1 MHVSAEGKGSYTGLA
16 IKKRAKRGAGK
27 KRKLR
32 AKENAFASST
42 KGHAKI
48 TDPHFWPDNT
58 LLLQRKI
65 AQLVKKSRPFVAY
78 MAGPENQ
85 LLPCDNLSMNNASV
99 ICYNS
104 KGPVQN
110 LNCKVRNRTD
120 GSLIECR
127 HLAYAF
133 LTSGFGLKTNANK
146 AKPKEPGSKFKS
158 VASVDS
164 IRNNAAIKTD
174 QQLVKTPVIYGIP
187 KVAVYFAAEHF
198 GQALYDVWMNKG
210 VEASHGRSSQTWL
223 IKTENHIMAIKLAS
237 TAGPAIKIVCYDPN
251 FTTVVRRAIVMNEEI
266 LQQLTLNQFVAM
278 PMQKNYVLDQGRV
291 GVFVSTDS
299 VEAGHV
305 SDVTIFTALTP
316 SLLCLLMRNGQ
327 LNSSFINSLK
337 MTLPE
342 VWRDNPREFTE
353 LLAAKD
359 KAGTP
364 GLFLALHNAHQEVI
378 KAYLEII
385 KQLRDIIDPETIWEL
400 LAAKREDE
408 APGLLMA
415 LKSGHH
421 QAISAYLEGINQL
434 RDVIE
439 PKILKELLIAKP
451 EGEVPGLFAAMQ
463 NGHHEAVRAYLEGI
477 MRLRDVL
484 EPEVIK
490 ELLAAKAG
498 DGVSGLLMALHNGH
512 QEAISA
518 YIEGIKQFAEIIG
531 PKAIEEL
538 LAAKAGDGTSGLC
551 MALYAGHRGAV
562 SAYVEGLKQ
571 YVEIIGPK
579 AIKELLAANTGDG
592 TSGLFVVLD
601 GGRHKA
607 ISAYIDGIKQ
617 YRGILEPELLWELL
631 VAKDRDGTPG
641 FVAARLS
648 GREKAL
654 RVYVMSVKQFEG
666 ITKPG
671 VIKELICSLTVNA
684 EYAGSPLRIQPAKLS
699 EQGFLCEIL
708 QSLRVRFFAT
718 QEKSGS
724 CSIQRSADPSASQ
737 SRVSVRRSS
746 FQPSQG

>member
-1 MHVSAEGKGSYTGLA
+1 MHVSAEGKGSYAGLA

-32 AKENAFASST
+32 AKDNAITSST

-48 TDPHFWPDNT
+48 TDPRFWPRNT

-65 AQLVKKSRPFVAY
+65 EQLVKQSRPFVAY
-78 MAGPENQ
+78 MAGLENQ

-99 ICYNS
+99 ICYRS

-110 LNCKVRNRTD
+110 LNCKVKNRTD

-133 LTSGFGLKTNANK
+133 LTSGFGLKTNANQ
-146 AKPKEPGSKFKS
+146 AKPKEPGGKFKS
-158 VASVDS
+158 VASVDN

-187 KVAVYFAAEHF
+187 KVAVYFDTEHF

-223 IKTENHIMAIKLAS
+223 IKTENHILAIRLVPA
-237 TAGPAIKIVCYDPN
+237 AGPAIKIVCYDPN
-251 FTTVVRRAIVMNEEI
+251 FTTVVRRAIVVNEEM
-266 LQQLTLNQFVAM
+266 LQQLTLNQFVSM
-278 PMQKNYVLDQGRV
+278 PMQKSYGLDQGRV
-291 GVFVSTDS
+291 GVFVSADT
-299 VEAGHV
+299 VEVGHV
-305 SDVTIFTALTP
+305 SDVTIFAAFTS
-316 SLLCLLMRNGQ
+316 SLLCLFMRNGQ

-337 MTLPE
+337 MTLLE
-342 VWRDNPREFTE
+342 VWRDNPCEFIE

-364 GLFLALHNAHQEVI
+364 GLFLALHNAHQEVV
-378 KAYLEII
+378 KAYLEVIR
-385 KQLRDIIDPETIWEL
+385 QLRDIIDPETIWEL

-451 EGEVPGLFAAMQ
+451 EGKVPGLFAAMQ
-463 NGHHEAVRAYLEGI
+463 NGHHEAVRAYLEAI
-477 MRLRDVL
+477 VRLRDVL

-490 ELLAAKAG
+490 ELLAAKAV

-512 QEAISA
+512 QAAISA
-518 YIEGIKQFAEIIG
+518 YLKGIKQFAGIIG
-531 PKAIEEL
+531 PEAIKEL

-551 MALYAGHRGAV
+551 MALYAGHREAV
-562 SAYVEGLKQ
+562 GAYVEGIQQ
-571 YVEIIGPK
+571 YVEIIGPE
-579 AIKELLAANTGDG
+579 AIKELLAAKTGDG
-592 TSGLFVVLD
+592 ASGLFVVLD
-601 GGRHKA
+601 EGRHKA
-607 ISAYIDGIKQ
+607 ISTYIAGIKQ
-617 YRGILEPELLWELL
+617 FRGILEPEVLWELL
-631 VAKDRDGTPG
+631 VARDRDGTPG

-648 GREKAL
+648 GRERAI
-654 RVYVMSVKQFEG
+654 RVYVMGVKQFEG
-666 ITKPG
+666 ITKPR
-671 VIKELICSLTVNA
+671 VIKELICRLTVYA
-684 EYAGSPLRIQPAKLS
+684 EYASSPPGNQPEKLS
-699 EQGFLCEIL
+699 EQGFLCKIL
-708 QSLRVRFFAT
+708 QSLRVRFFAA
-718 QEKSGS
+718 QEKSGP
-724 CSIQRSADPSASQ
+724 CSIQ
-737 SRVSVRRSS
+737 
-746 FQPSQG
+746 